1 MIKIEETV
9 VDYLT
14 TSQSEIETRFN
25 TNLSKAQQ
33 IEQQITGLQEQL
45 RSLQQPL
52 IEDQGAIK
60 EIKKILSQVNQ
71 TN

>member
-1 MIKIEETV
+1 MTKIEETV
-9 VDYLT
+9 VDSLT
-14 TSQSEIETRFN
+14 ASQSEIETRFN

-60 EIKKILSQVNQ
+60 EIKKILNQVNE